1 MPANLA
7 HRPAKAA
14 AAAAKTSPLLFDQTT
29 ELDEYAAESSLWEYG
44 TALARRLF
52 DRGAL
57 KVDRL
62 PCEWRVR

>member
-14 AAAAKTSPLLFDQTT
+14 VAAAKTSPLLFCQTT
-29 ELDEYAAESSLWEYG
+29 ELNEYARKSSLREHG
-44 TALARRLF
+44 TALAQDLF

-62 PCEWRVR
+62 P

>member
-7 HRPAKAA
+7 HRSAKAA
-14 AAAAKTSPLLFDQTT
+14 AAAAKTSPLLFCQTT
-29 ELDEYAAESSLWEYG
+29 EFNEYARKSSLREYG
-44 TALARRLF
+44 TALARGLF

-62 PCEWRVR
+62 P